1 MVKFRRYPRRF
12 QPFFNFKRKNVY
24 RPYKSFKP
32 YNPKPLP
39 LRYVLLLSFVFF
51 IFSTSLGLWIVNTAI
66 RPTLLAYAESQS
78 INLATYVINKSIRE
92 EIDKGLDLNG
102 IIQVDP
108 YGSSTLTTFNHA
120 KIEDA
125 ANRITNNILN
135 NINSMEHGE
144 GMMPIAAT
152 DGEIKKVEPST
163 NEGIKFS
170 VPFGRIT
177 DNILLANVGPD
188 IPVEFRAIGDIEYD
202 IETVTKEHQINSTW
216 FEIRLHMK
224 VGIQML
230 VPFTSE
236 IKIIPRNVLLASGEI
251 KGDVPQFYGNGNG
264 GQVTPSIV
272 IPSEGD
278 GEK

>member
-12 QPFFNFKRKNVY
+12 HPFLKFKRKNVY
-24 RPYKSFKP
+24 KPYKSHKP
-32 YNPKPLP
+32 YHSKPLP

-51 IFSTSLGLWIVNTAI
+51 IFSTSLGLWIVNSAI
-66 RPTLLAYAESQS
+66 RPTILAYAESQS
-78 INLATYVINKSIRE
+78 VNLATYVINKSIRE

-125 ANRITNNILN
+125 ANRITNRILN

-144 GMMPIAAT
+144 GIMPIAAT
-152 DGEIKKVEPST
+152 DGEVEKVEPST

-170 VPFGRIT
+170 VPLGRIT
-177 DNILLANVGPD
+177 DNLLLANLGPE

-236 IKIIPRNVLLASGEI
+236 IKMIPRNVLLASGEI

-264 GQVTPSIV
+264 GQVTPSII
-272 IPSEGD
+272 IPSEGEGD
-278 GEK
+278 K